1 MTPRRGNFILAPVP
15 SALQEPAIKPFTLA
29 RSLWPLAALFAC
41 AGAHAT
47 RPMVVDDATITA
59 PGNCQVESWTQH
71 TTGQLEYWAVPAC
84 NLGGKWEL
92 SAGGGRIGPG
102 GSAAAYRSGVV
113 QAKTVFKA
121 LEDDDDDDDDDKA
134 GGIDWAVGLTIANQ
148 FRQGTGAI
156 GDLSVLVPF
165 TVSLLDGKVL
175 AHANAG
181 WLHPRSGSRQDG
193 FLAAGAEWSATART
207 TLTLE
212 AYGSRRGHGYEQAGV
227 RYALIPDRL
236 ALDAGVGDRIGHA
249 GAERYYTIGLTLTAQ
264 VLR

>member
-1 MTPRRGNFILAPVP
+1 MRP
-15 SALQEPAIKPFTLA
+15 SRPPLQEPVIKPIILA
-29 RSLWPLAALFAC
+29 RSLLPLAALFAC
-41 AGAHAT
+41 AAAHAT

-102 GSAAAYRSGVV
+102 GSAASYRSGVV

-121 LEDDDDDDDDDKA
+121 LDDDDDDDDDKDD
-134 GGIDWAVGLTIANQ
+134 GGIDWAVGLTVANQ
-148 FRQGTGAI
+148 FRQGTGAV
-156 GDLSVLVPF
+156 GDLSVLVPL

-175 AHANAG
+175 VHANAG
-181 WLHPRSGSRQDG
+181 MLHGRSGGRYDQ
-193 FLAAGAEWSATART
+193 FLAAGAEWSASERL

-212 AYGSRRGHGYEQAGV
+212 SYGTRRTRGYAQAGA
-227 RYALIPDRL
+227 RYAVIPDRL
-236 ALDAGVGDRIGHA
+236 ALDAGVGDRIGRF